1 MIERTL
7 ALIKP
12 DAVAR
17 GLVGELLAQM
27 QGSGLRLAALKMIRL
42 SKAQAET
49 FYAVH
54 RDRPFFESL
63 TRYLSSGPIVCA
75 ILEGEDAI
83 RRYRDLMGATNPKE
97 AAEGTLR
104 RRYGVSLEANAVHGS
119 DAPETA
125 VFEISFLFSGLESG
139 GERL

>member
-49 FYAVH
+49 FT
-54 RDRPFFESL
+54 PS
-63 TRYLSSGPIVCA
+63 T
-75 ILEGEDAI
+75 
-83 RRYRDLMGATNPKE
+83 
-97 AAEGTLR
+97 GTALFLR
-104 RRYGVSLEANAVHGS
+104 ASRG
-119 DAPETA
+119 
-125 VFEISFLFSGLESG
+125 I
-139 GERL
+139 